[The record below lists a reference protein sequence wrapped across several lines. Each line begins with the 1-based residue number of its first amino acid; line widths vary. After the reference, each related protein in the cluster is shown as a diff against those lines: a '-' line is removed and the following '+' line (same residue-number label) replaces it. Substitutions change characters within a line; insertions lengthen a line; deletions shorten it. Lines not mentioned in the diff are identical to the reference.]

1 MEKRR
6 SGILGTNSICM
17 NRVAHLRTMGVA
29 MLLVGWIARYVFTQL
44 KSEPKDN
51 SWSSYVL
58 TRAKRLGSRFSSF
71 AIHVGVFLLLITI
84 W

>member
-1 MEKRR
+1 
-6 SGILGTNSICM
+6 M
-17 NRVAHLRTMGVA
+17 NRVAHLRGMGVA
-29 MLLVGWIARYVFTQL
+29 MLLAGWIARYVFTRL

-58 TRAKRLGSRFSSF
+58 SRAKRLGTRFGSF
-71 AIHVGVFLLLITI
+71 SIHVGVFLLLITI